1 MIHAGEAFKTL
12 KSDWK
17 VPPPRNGLAG
27 AWDRFVGP
35 GATPAEQLLS
45 VIPASLFAV
54 AVVAYAYCQQLDWSM
69 LQYTVAFVLG
79 FDIVGGIV
87 TNATSAAKR
96 WYHRA
101 GRRLP
106 QHFGCAVLH
115 VFYIFLVALL
125 FCPHFFN
132 FFIFHSLYL
141 VVSALIVLTVSP
153 YLQRSVALLL
163 LSGGILLTLYVATPP
178 AGLEWFPIFLYIKLL
193 VSHLVREEPYL
204 AQSQGG

>member
-1 MIHAGEAFKTL
+1 MHAGEAFKTF

-54 AVVAYAYCQQLDWSM
+54 TVVAYAYCQQLEWSM
-69 LQYTVAFVLG
+69 LQYIVAFVLG
-79 FDIVGGIV
+79 FDIVGGIA

-101 GRRLP
+101 GRGLL
-106 QHFGCAVLH
+106 QHFGFAVLH
-115 VFYIFLVALL
+115 AFYIFLVALL

-132 FFIFHSLYL
+132 FFFFHSLYL
-141 VVSALIVLTVSP
+141 VASALIILRVSP

-163 LSGGILLTLYVATPP
+163 LSGGILLSLYVATPP

-204 AQSQGG
+204 AQS